1 MGTKGWMEVVAA
13 IVMLV
18 GLIGTFAIRLRLR
31 KGIGRRAIQAMT
43 VILVV
48 PATLILAL
56 EGVLTSE
63 TTAAILG
70 GVAGYALS
78 GIAGKATEE

>member
-1 MGTKGWMEVVAA
+1 METKGWMEVIAA
-13 IVMLV
+13 AVMVL
-18 GLIGTFAIRLRLR
+18 GLGGTFAIRFRLK

-48 PATLILAL
+48 PATIILAL
-56 EGVLTSE
+56 EGVLNSQ

-70 GVAGYALS
+70 AVVGYGLS
-78 GIAGKATEE
+78 GGASKETEG